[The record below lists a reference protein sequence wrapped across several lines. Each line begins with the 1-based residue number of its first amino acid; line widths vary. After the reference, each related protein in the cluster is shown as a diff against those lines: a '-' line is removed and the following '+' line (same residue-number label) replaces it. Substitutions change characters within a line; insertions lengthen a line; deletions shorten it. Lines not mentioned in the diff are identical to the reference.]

1 MYRCCASL
9 LSPSQADP
17 KRKKQETTH
26 TNNGSYM
33 RRFSAGWFRYVSL
46 LVGKG
51 LVIATGAWRHLYQL
65 FESCSSED

>member
-17 KRKKQETTH
+17 KTEKLETTH

-33 RRFSAGWFRYVSL
+33 RRSSAGWFRYVSL

-51 LVIATGAWRHLYQL
+51 TSDNDRRLETPLPLV
-65 FESCSSED
+65 